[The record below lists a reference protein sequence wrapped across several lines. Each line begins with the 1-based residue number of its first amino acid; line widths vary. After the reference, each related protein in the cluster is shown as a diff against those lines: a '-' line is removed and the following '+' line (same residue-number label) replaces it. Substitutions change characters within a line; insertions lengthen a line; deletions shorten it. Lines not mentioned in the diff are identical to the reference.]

1 MLSNLWIC
9 FPSFSNQ
16 EPTGE
21 FWTLIEMFVSGQHLN
36 PVPLLSQ
43 SWEYI
48 YSSTA
53 GVLLQTL
60 LVLIPQYILMKPVLT
75 VLLSYCLLLV
85 AYVTLQI
92 QVKETNRNV
101 TGYINSS
108 TAGVLQQTLLLQTQ
122 LVLILKY
129 IKIKPILTFYFQQLM
144 LLWRFK

>member
-1 MLSNLWIC
+1 
-9 FPSFSNQ
+9 
-16 EPTGE
+16 
-21 FWTLIEMFVSGQHLN
+21 MFVSGQHLN

-92 QVKETNRNV
+92 
-101 TGYINSS
+101 
-108 TAGVLQQTLLLQTQ
+108 
-122 LVLILKY
+122 
-129 IKIKPILTFYFQQLM
+129 
-144 LLWRFK
+144 